1 MTDIAVQRVTP
12 NEAKGLLES
21 SADVTYL
28 DVRSDEEFRA
38 GHVPDSVNI
47 PLLQRGPSGTGLVP
61 NPAFVAQVNE
71 RFSKDTRL
79 ITGCLRGGRSL
90 KAAQLLVGD
99 GFSAVIDMRG
109 GYDGELSATGQ
120 LTCPGWAR
128 RGFPTTTD

>member
-1 MTDIAVQRVTP
+1 MTEIAVQRVTP
-12 NEAKGLLES
+12 DEAKTLLES
-21 SADVTYL
+21 GADVTYL
-28 DVRSDEEFRA
+28 DVRSEEEFRA
-38 GHVPDSVNI
+38 GHVPEAVNI
-47 PLLQRGPSGTGLVP
+47 SLLQRGPSGTGLVP
-61 NPAFVAQVNE
+61 NPAFLVQVNE

-90 KAAQLLVGD
+90 KAAQLLIGD

-120 LTCPGWAR
+120 LNCPGWAR